1 MCSKIGGLTVGTYSP
16 PPTAPLQPP
25 PPPLAAKFVLQG
37 DAHVRTD
44 TQIKFLYH
52 TLLAYMT

>member
-16 PPTAPLQPP
+16 PPQP
-25 PPPLAAKFVLQG
+25 PPPLAAKCALQG

>member
-16 PPTAPLQPP
+16 PPTAPPQP
-25 PPPLAAKFVLQG
+25 PPPLAAKFALQG

>member
-1 MCSKIGGLTVGTYSP
+1 MCGKIGGLTVGTYNP
-16 PPTAPLQPP
+16 PPTAPP
-25 PPPLAAKFVLQG
+25 PPPLAAKFALQG
-37 DAHVRTD
+37 DAHVRRD